1 MRILVI
7 EDDRKMAGVLRDA
20 LEKRAH
26 RIVVASSG
34 DEGLEVALNHPFESI
49 ILDAM
54 LPGMDGF
61 SVARFLRNAKVSTP
75 ILMLTARD
83 ATSDVV
89 RGLDSGVDDYL
100 TKPFAF
106 DELFARLR
114 ALSRR
119 TPATASLIYRVED
132 LELDPL
138 THAATR
144 GGQSIA
150 LTRTEFLLLEYM
162 MKSPRVVLRRD
173 DMINAVWGYERTVEN
188 NTLDAFMKQ
197 LRSKVDGGFE
207 TKLIRTVRGFG
218 YKLSAEVES

>member
-1 MRILVI
+1 MRILIV
-7 EDDRKMAGVLRDA
+7 EDDPKMSTVLRDA

-34 DEGLEVALNHPFESI
+34 PEGLDIALSHQFEAI

-61 SVARFLRNAKVSTP
+61 AVARSLRNSKISTP
-75 ILMLTARD
+75 MIMLTARD
-83 ATSDVV
+83 ATTDIV

-106 DELFARLR
+106 EELFARLR
-114 ALSRR
+114 ALGRR
-119 TPATASLIYRVED
+119 ITTAASLSYRFED

-138 THAATR
+138 THAASR
-144 GGQSIA
+144 SGVPIS
-150 LTRTEFLLLEYM
+150 LTRTEFLLLEFM
-162 MKSPRVVLRRD
+162 IRNPHVVLRRD
-173 DMINAVWGYERTVEN
+173 TIINAVWGYERTVEN

-207 TKLIRTVRGFG
+207 RKLIHTVRGFG
-218 YKLSAEVES
+218 YKLTAKGEQ